1 MARKTDFC
9 KRGLIAIYEYC
20 KMENA
25 LLASKLD
32 SGIHR
37 PTLEES
43 EWIPMTLEA
52 KRISKT
58 SDLLKL
64 KRKELEALVD
74 SVRNKIS
81 LSWFHRF
88 SREVIDNTRYF

>member
-9 KRGLIAIYEYC
+9 KRGLIAIYEYQ

-25 LLASKLD
+25 AIASKLD
-32 SGIHR
+32 SGMQNPI
-37 PTLEES
+37 LEET
-43 EWIPMTLEA
+43 EWIPMTREA

-64 KRKELEALVD
+64 KRKELEALMD
-74 SVRNKIS
+74 SVRNKIP